1 MNSPMKQI
9 LVVGANGF
17 TGRKI
22 FTDLSS
28 CSIYQVT
35 GCSLHPAIAPVQG
48 AAFVAADIRDAAAV
62 AKLFEAVRPDV
73 VINTS
78 ALSVPDYCETHHEE
92 AYETNVMAVGHLAE
106 QCEKMGAKLIH
117 LSTDFVFDGGE
128 ERLYTEDDLP
138 LPVNY
143 YGVTKLQ
150 GEQVVASRCCDWA
163 VARVCVVYGKS
174 LPGQHGNILQLVYNR
189 LTKGETIQVVKDQY
203 RTPTYVGDIS
213 KGVQALIHHAGNG
226 IFHLCGK
233 DCLSVSELA
242 FRVADRLHLDRSLIL
257 PVSTAEMNEATPR
270 PMHSGMSI
278 AKTSRLIGYQPVSL
292 DEGIDL
298 MFMNH

>member
-1 MNSPMKQI
+1 MKHI
-9 LVVGANGF
+9 LIIGANGF

-22 FTDLSS
+22 LTDLPSFS
-28 CSIYQVT
+28 DYRVT
-35 GCSLHPAIAPVQG
+35 GCSLHPDISPATGYTFIT
-48 AAFVAADIRDAAAV
+48 ADIRDATAV
-62 AKLFEAVRPDV
+62 AKLFESVRPDV

-92 AYETNVMAVGHLAE
+92 AFETNVTAVRHLAE
-106 QCEKMGAKLIH
+106 QCEKQGARLIH

-128 ERLYTEDDLP
+128 DKLYTEDDLP
-138 LPVNY
+138 MPVNY

-150 GEQVVASRCCDWA
+150 SEQVVAAYCCDWA

-189 LTKGETIQVVKDQY
+189 LSKGETIKVVKDQY

-213 KGVQALIHHAGNG
+213 RGVQALIEYTGNG

-233 DCLSVSELA
+233 DCVSVAEIA
-242 FRVADRLHLDRSLIL
+242 FRVADRLKLDRSLIL

-270 PMHSGMSI
+270 PMHSGLSI
-278 AKTSRLIGYQPVSL
+278 TKTSRLIGYEPISL
-292 DEGIDL
+292 DEGIEI
-298 MFMNH
+298 MFLK